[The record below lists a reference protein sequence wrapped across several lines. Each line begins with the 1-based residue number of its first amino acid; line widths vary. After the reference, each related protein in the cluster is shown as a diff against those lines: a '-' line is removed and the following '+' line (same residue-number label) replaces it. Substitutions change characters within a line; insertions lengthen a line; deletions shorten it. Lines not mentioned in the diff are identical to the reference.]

1 MNTAAESE
9 VTPQLWPPPQAAHAW
24 TLSRL
29 PAGLLLSRLLFVSAL
44 LSVMA
49 IGVIC
54 TVNALQWVDKPFA
67 GFLLNERMV
76 VGNVGQY
83 HWTGTQAAL
92 KYPDKIVT
100 ANGVAVASMQDLDRV
115 IQRAPVGSPVRYTV
129 ERYGQ
134 TREVVVATMRFTWGD
149 LLASFGI
156 TFLIGLA
163 HICLGALVFIL
174 RPDITISWLFFFF
187 CFLVS
192 IYNIAVF
199 DVQSTH
205 WGFARLWFSVLAI
218 FPATLIHLGLIFP
231 ERKSVVERHPYLPV
245 VFYLGSL
252 ALLIPLQVFYPD
264 PAFLRAYQ
272 PILAYVALS
281 TVVFVASVLNA
292 GFRAPSIVAKQRAR
306 VILVGAGLAF
316 PLTLFT
322 QYISLFAGDLVA
334 SLPIQINLAA
344 VPVILFPAAVAYAM
358 VKHNLFD
365 IDTFVRRTCG
375 YVLSTAAIVAAYGLL
390 VSLLNVTVRGA
401 DISRSPAFSL
411 VFALAIVF
419 VFEPLHK
426 RLQDIVDHMFYRQ
439 QYDYRKTVKEI
450 GETMMSLLE
459 PALIHRTLL
468 GSVVNEMT
476 LENGVVLTPDR
487 AHGGGYQIQLV
498 EGVER
503 EALPATPLAVDEP
516 LLQVLQE
523 KKDLLFR
530 HELELHPQYQAH
542 RAVLRPVFDRF
553 AAEVMVPVRYKE
565 ETLGIVSLGRKKSGK
580 MFTLEDVDFLK
591 TITNQSAMAL
601 ENARLFREYLE
612 KGRLDE
618 ELKIAHNIQ
627 MSMLPT
633 KAPAVAGFEIAARSL
648 PARQVGGDFYDF
660 LEIQHNGRGSQLGV
674 VVGDVSGK
682 AMSAALLMAASR
694 SVFRVLSESHFSVEE
709 VMTRGNQRLKKD
721 IKKGM
726 FVALLYAVVD
736 PTRKILT
743 LSSAGQTQPIICRGD
758 GSSPTYIE
766 TAGDKF
772 PLGIVAN
779 SHYQE
784 TCISLQPHDTVVLYT
799 DGMVEAMNE
808 QKEMY
813 GFERLLAAIERGRD
827 LTASSLLDSLMNE
840 VSHFVGNA
848 EQHDDLT
855 VVVLKVD

>member
-1 MNTAAESE
+1 
-9 VTPQLWPPPQAAHAW
+9 
-24 TLSRL
+24 
-29 PAGLLLSRLLFVSAL
+29 
-44 LSVMA
+44 
-49 IGVIC
+49 
-54 TVNALQWVDKPFA
+54 
-67 GFLLNERMV
+67 
-76 VGNVGQY
+76 
-83 HWTGTQAAL
+83 
-92 KYPDKIVT
+92 
-100 ANGVAVASMQDLDRV
+100 
-115 IQRAPVGSPVRYTV
+115 
-129 ERYGQ
+129 
-134 TREVVVATMRFTWGD
+134 
-149 LLASFGI
+149 
-156 TFLIGLA
+156 
-163 HICLGALVFIL
+163 
-174 RPDITISWLFFFF
+174 
-187 CFLVS
+187 
-192 IYNIAVF
+192 
-199 DVQSTH
+199 
-205 WGFARLWFSVLAI
+205 
-218 FPATLIHLGLIFP
+218 LGLIFP

-487 AHGGGYQIQLV
+487 AQGGGYQIQLV

>member
-1 MNTAAESE
+1 
-9 VTPQLWPPPQAAHAW
+9 
-24 TLSRL
+24 
-29 PAGLLLSRLLFVSAL
+29 
-44 LSVMA
+44 
-49 IGVIC
+49 
-54 TVNALQWVDKPFA
+54 
-67 GFLLNERMV
+67 
-76 VGNVGQY
+76 
-83 HWTGTQAAL
+83 
-92 KYPDKIVT
+92 
-100 ANGVAVASMQDLDRV
+100 
-115 IQRAPVGSPVRYTV
+115 
-129 ERYGQ
+129 
-134 TREVVVATMRFTWGD
+134 
-149 LLASFGI
+149 
-156 TFLIGLA
+156 
-163 HICLGALVFIL
+163 
-174 RPDITISWLFFFF
+174 
-187 CFLVS
+187 
-192 IYNIAVF
+192 
-199 DVQSTH
+199 
-205 WGFARLWFSVLAI
+205 
-218 FPATLIHLGLIFP
+218 
-231 ERKSVVERHPYLPV
+231 
-245 VFYLGSL
+245 
-252 ALLIPLQVFYPD
+252 
-264 PAFLRAYQ
+264 
-272 PILAYVALS
+272 
-281 TVVFVASVLNA
+281 
-292 GFRAPSIVAKQRAR
+292 
-306 VILVGAGLAF
+306 
-316 PLTLFT
+316 
-322 QYISLFAGDLVA
+322 
-334 SLPIQINLAA
+334 
-344 VPVILFPAAVAYAM
+344 
-358 VKHNLFD
+358 
-365 IDTFVRRTCG
+365 
-375 YVLSTAAIVAAYGLL
+375 LSTAAIVAAYGLL